1 MQFTIYRCPDKHGKM
16 FEYSVIVCPR
26 CRKHAQIIENTCTK
40 TIRCQPCGS
49 NLQIRKLRV
58 LHTSDH
64 LDEAVAARTELQARI
79 LGSGTEQREVLTI
92 GTHTYESPEHGTVRR
107 KMDGRQIIL
116 DILRTHGKN
125 MSIDELRRQA
135 QERNIRRENIENVI
149 EKLLAAG
156 EIYAPI
162 PEHVQIV

>member
-1 MQFTIYRCPDKHGKM
+1 MSA
-16 FEYSVIVCPR
+16 YSVIVCPR
-26 CRKHAQIIENTCTK
+26 CRKHAQIIENTGMK
-40 TIRCQPCGS
+40 TMRCQRCGS
-49 NLQIRKLRV
+49 NLQVRKLRV

-79 LGSGTEQREVLTI
+79 LGSDPEQREVLTI
-92 GTHTYESPEHGTVRR
+92 ETHTDERSGRGTVRR
-107 KMDGRQIIL
+107 KKDGRQIIL
-116 DILRTHGKN
+116 GILRTHGKR
-125 MSIDELRRQA
+125 MSIEELQRQA
-135 QERNIRRENIENVI
+135 QGKDIRREDIGKVI